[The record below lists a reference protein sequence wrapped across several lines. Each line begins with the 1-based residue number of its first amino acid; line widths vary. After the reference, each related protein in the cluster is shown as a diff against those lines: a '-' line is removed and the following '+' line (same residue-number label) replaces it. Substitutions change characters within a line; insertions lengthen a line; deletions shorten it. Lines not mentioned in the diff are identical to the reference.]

1 MCLKIYEFYSAKFLS
16 APRLAQQAAL
26 KKTNIKLD
34 DLTDTD
40 MLLIVE
46 KSIRGGISH
55 SIYSYAK
62 ANNKF
67 KKDYDKNKES
77 SSLQYCNVNNLY
89 GWAMLQKLS
98 VNNFKWIKDTCQ
110 FNENFMKDY
119 NEENN
124 EGYFLE
130 VDVQYVEK
138 LYGLH
143 NDLAF

>member
-1 MCLKIYEFYSAKFLS
+1 
-16 APRLAQQAAL
+16 
-26 KKTNIKLD
+26 
-34 DLTDTD
+34 

-55 SIYSYAK
+55 SIYWYAK

-98 VNNFKWIKDTCQ
+98 VNNFKCIKDTSQ

-119 NEENN
+119 NEESN

-138 LYGLH
+138 LCGLH

>member
-1 MCLKIYEFYSAKFLS
+1 
-16 APRLAQQAAL
+16 
-26 KKTNIKLD
+26 
-34 DLTDTD
+34 

-55 SIYSYAK
+55 SIYWYAK

-98 VNNFKWIKDTCQ
+98 VNNFKWIKDTSQ

-119 NEENN
+119 NEESN
-124 EGYFLE
+124 EGYFLK

>member
-1 MCLKIYEFYSAKFLS
+1 
-16 APRLAQQAAL
+16 
-26 KKTNIKLD
+26 
-34 DLTDTD
+34 

-55 SIYSYAK
+55 SIYWYAT

-89 GWAMLQKLS
+89 GCAMLQKLS
-98 VNNFKWIKDTCQ
+98 VNTFKWIKDTSQ

-119 NEENN
+119 NEESN